1 MSAIVARYDRQARRY
16 ERYWAPVI
24 GPTALRILDVVA
36 PWLAADGAGATILD
50 VGAGT
55 GTLSRAVAARWPG
68 AQVIALDPA
77 SEMLALAA
85 VHLRADGASNAR
97 VVVAGAEAMP
107 LASASVDVAIS
118 SFAMQLVPDRPAAL
132 REIRRVLRPG
142 GHLAYITW
150 LDRGEAFAPHDAFD
164 EAVLDLDID
173 EPDEPEETRAGDLAS
188 PAAAAA
194 QLRREGFERCGAT
207 VTRLRHAWTLEAY
220 LAYKLG
226 YDELALV
233 SSLSRGDRARLERL
247 ARRRL
252 EPLPA
257 DAFVWETEVAMA
269 WGQVPLSFPA

>member
-1 MSAIVARYDRQARRY
+1 VSAIVARYDRHARRY

-24 GPTALRILDVVA
+24 GPTALRILDVAA
-36 PWLAADGAGATILD
+36 PWLAADGAGATVLD

-55 GTLSRAVAARWPG
+55 GTLSRAAAARWPHV
-68 AQVIALDPA
+68 QVIALDPA

-85 VHLRADGASNAR
+85 VHLRADGAHDAR

-118 SFAMQLVPDRPAAL
+118 SFVMQLVPDRPAAL

-207 VTRLRHAWTLEAY
+207 VTRLRHAWTPEAY

-233 SSLSRGDRARLERL
+233 SSLSRGDRARLARL

-257 DAFVWETEVAMA
+257 DAFVWETEVVMA
-269 WGQVPLSFPA
+269 WGRVPLSRPA

>member
-1 MSAIVARYDRQARRY
+1 
-16 ERYWAPVI
+16 
-24 GPTALRILDVVA
+24 
-36 PWLAADGAGATILD
+36 
-50 VGAGT
+50 
-55 GTLSRAVAARWPG
+55 
-68 AQVIALDPA
+68 
-77 SEMLALAA
+77 
-85 VHLRADGASNAR
+85 
-97 VVVAGAEAMP
+97 
-107 LASASVDVAIS
+107 
-118 SFAMQLVPDRPAAL
+118 MQLVPDRPAAL

-207 VTRLRHAWTLEAY
+207 VTPLRHAWTPEAY

-257 DAFVWETEVAMA
+257 DAFVWETEVVMA
-269 WGQVPLSFPA
+269 WGRVPLSRPA

>member
-1 MSAIVARYDRQARRY
+1 MSAIVARYDRHARRY

-24 GPTALRILDVVA
+24 GPTAIRILEVA
-36 PWLAADGAGATILD
+36 VPWLAPEGTGATVVDI
-50 VGAGT
+50 GAGT
-55 GTLSRAVAARWPG
+55 GTLSRAAAARWPQ

-85 VHLRADGASNAR
+85 SHLRGDGAHNAR
-97 VVVAGAEAMP
+97 VVVAGAESIP
-107 LASASVDVAIS
+107 LTSASVDLAIS

-173 EPDEPEETRAGDLAS
+173 EPDEPDETRAGDLAS
-188 PAAAAA
+188 PGAAAA

-207 VTRLRHAWTLEAY
+207 ATQLRHAWTQEAY

-226 YDELALV
+226 YDELALI

-257 DAFVWETEVAMA
+257 DAFIWETEVVMA
-269 WGQVPLSFPA
+269 WGRVPLSRPV

>member
-1 MSAIVARYDRQARRY
+1 MSAIVARYDRHARRY

-24 GPTALRILDVVA
+24 GPTALRILDVAA
-36 PWLAADGAGATILD
+36 PWLTTVGAGATILD

-55 GTLSRAVAARWPG
+55 GTLSRAAAARWPQ
-68 AQVIALDPA
+68 ADVIALDPA

-85 VHLRADGASNAR
+85 VHLRADGAYNAR

-150 LDRGEAFAPHDAFD
+150 LDRGDAFAPHDAFD

-252 EPLPA
+252 EPLSA
-257 DAFVWETEVAMA
+257 DAFVWETEVVMA
-269 WGQVPLSFPA
+269 WGRVPLSRPA

>member
-207 VTRLRHAWTLEAY
+207 VTRLRHTWTLEAY